1 MFVRQVQH
9 LLHAL
14 SPFCSTG
21 CRRFQSLGR
30 VWNESPTAHL
40 AAGPAEAPEKQ
51 NCCPYKRRLSVRGPG
66 TARIFG
72 APQAAAAYSMPSRLS
87 RPHGFFRAAVT
98 LLVEDDRGHDFLQ
111 LLRAKYS
118 SRHLNRQGE
127 YQFEASETSIKSVY
141 PASDAHRT
149 SCQTALVV
157 VRFCPNERC
166 GSFKVSAD

>member
-1 MFVRQVQH
+1 MFFMLCLPSV
-9 LLHAL
+9 
-14 SPFCSTG
+14 P
-21 CRRFQSLGR
+21 
-30 VWNESPTAHL
+30 L
-40 AAGPAEAPEKQ
+40 AADASNLNSPLSSGPCRGTGEAELLSLQAKTICEGAWNCKNFWCSSGRGGVLNAVAP
-51 NCCPYKRRLSVRGPG
+51 L
-66 TARIFG
+66 
-72 APQAAAAYSMPSRLS
+72 AASW
-87 RPHGFFRAAVT
+87 FFRAAVT

-111 LLRAKYS
+111 LLRAKCS

-127 YQFEASETSIKSVY
+127 YQFEASETSIKSAY